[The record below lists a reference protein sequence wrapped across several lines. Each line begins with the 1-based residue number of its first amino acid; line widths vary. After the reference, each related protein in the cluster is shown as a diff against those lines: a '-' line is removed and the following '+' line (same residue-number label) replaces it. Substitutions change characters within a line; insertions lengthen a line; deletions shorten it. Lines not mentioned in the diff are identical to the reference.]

1 MAVNHRITGLIFAF
15 GVGLAV
21 SYCSYRWITDTDR
34 GAQRAI
40 EEAVVLESREILR
53 SFVSSGETVHFSDP
67 LNRVRE
73 AGKVYIYPTQSGWE
87 LSGQYRRDD
96 ERRWHPFLMQLDA
109 ESRLVSLAV
118 SDDDPATLARARV
131 DARFTV
137 TAD

>member
-21 SYCSYRWITDTDR
+21 SYCSYQWITDADR

-40 EEAVVLESREILR
+40 EEAVVLDSREILR
-53 SFVSSGETVHFSDP
+53 GYVSSGETIHYSDP

-73 AGKVYIYPTQSGWE
+73 AGKVYIYPTQDGWE
-87 LSGQYRRDD
+87 LSGQYRRDG

-118 SDDDPATLARARV
+118 SDNDPGTLARARS
-131 DARFTV
+131 DSRFTA
-137 TAD
+137 TAN